1 MSATRRV
8 KESPLYQGVDEQI
21 AYTLTITLWGNSPTS
36 VSVVMKNA
44 AGADVSATY
53 LSGSASVSGDSI
65 VTPIVKSL
73 VAGESY
79 RMEIKFTSNGNIFEA
94 YTDIVG
100 ET

>member
-53 LSGSASVSGDSI
+53 LS
-65 VTPIVKSL
+65 
-73 VAGESY
+73 
-79 RMEIKFTSNGNIFEA
+79 
-94 YTDIVG
+94 
-100 ET
+100 